1 MTSKKKDIESIHY
14 LSPLQQGLL
23 FHAVS
28 DRDTDPYFVQAA
40 FLLEGRLDQD
50 TFERAWQVLVERHPI
65 LRTGFVWEGVARPV
79 QVVRPRAAIPVQRR
93 DLRGLAPAER
103 DEALAALLSADRR
116 AGFDLLKPP
125 LMRITLVQLADDA
138 FCFINSHHHILL
150 DGWSFAV
157 LLREALVA
165 YRALAGGTAP
175 ALPPP
180 RPYREYLAWAQAQGE
195 GAAERFWRGALAGFH
210 APTPLPMAAGPEAA
224 AAPGGALPYAEQELR
239 LSREETEALAACARR
254 HRVTLNTL
262 VQGAFALVLSR
273 HSGEPEVV
281 FGATVS
287 GRPPELPGSEAI
299 VGLLINTL
307 PVRVRVDEREPLAAW
322 LSRLQDR
329 NSELRQHEW
338 TPLSNVQ
345 RWSEVPGGRSL
356 FDAIVVFDSYPE
368 EDAGSAQ
375 SDVRDVRVRA
385 MPRPG
390 GEREGGARL
399 TTGRNNYPLSLI
411 VEPSAE
417 LGLILCYERRRLAH
431 DAAASLLRQCR
442 ALLGAMAARPG
453 ARLAELPLVDE
464 EERRLLLSDWNATAT
479 AFPGEACAHALF
491 EAHAAR
497 APDAVAVVCEE
508 TALSYGELDRRAN
521 QVARRLRALGAGPE
535 DRVGLCVE
543 RSLDMIVGLLG
554 ALKAGAAYV
563 PLDPKL
569 PRERLCSVLR
579 DSGARVVV
587 TQERWAGAIDGAGAT
602 LLCLDRDRAA
612 IEAEPELPLGA
623 AARPENVA
631 YLIYTS
637 GSTGRPKGV
646 AVEHRQLVS
655 YVRGALARL
664 PLPEGGSM
672 ALVSTVAADLGHTSL
687 FGALCSGRALHVVSD
702 DRTFDPDSM
711 AEYMSRHAVDALKI
725 VPSHLGALL
734 EAARPER
741 VLPRRC
747 LVLGGEAASGEL
759 VGKIRALAPDCA
771 LVNHYG
777 PTETT
782 VGALT
787 WQADDAGGA
796 GGEPA
801 GALPIGRPLANVQ
814 AYVLGRHM
822 EPVPVGATGELYI
835 GGAGVTRGYHDR
847 PELTA
852 ERFVPDP
859 FGRSPGGRLYRTGDR
874 ARFRPDGAIE
884 FLGRTDHQIKLRGHR
899 IELGEIEAHL
909 REQPEVREAVVV
921 AREHAGTKRLVAY
934 VVGREAAA
942 LDPAAL
948 LARLALRLP
957 DYMVPSALVPLL
969 ALPLTA
975 NGKIDR
981 AALPEPG
988 RAGADAGSGAPG
1000 AGDFVAPRSEVEATL
1015 AQIWAEILRVD
1026 RVGIHDN
1033 FFALGGDSI
1042 RSLQVIARANQR
1054 GIKLSPKHILEHPTV
1069 AAAAAVASAGG
1080 GDAAS
1085 PPPADAGAQPAGEPA
1100 PASGDGGDGAVGQE
1114 DPRGFPLS
1122 GLARDEIDR
1131 ILPDPAGIEDVYPLS
1146 PMQEGM
1152 LFHTLL
1158 NPGSGIYLMQ
1168 QHYTWRGPL
1177 DERLLVEAWQ
1187 RVVARHPILRTSFVW
1202 KDLERPL
1209 QVVRRHVDLSEIIH
1223 LLDWRGLSET
1233 DQEARL
1239 AAELE
1244 AELAAGL
1251 DMTRAPLLRLRV
1263 IRMTDDAYRIV
1274 RSFHH
1279 ILTDDWCFS
1288 VLMMECLS
1296 FYAAQRDGKVLELP
1310 EPRPYRDYIAWLA
1323 RQDLSAA
1330 ERFWRGELRGFAA
1343 PTPLNVERVERVVP
1357 GGAQQA
1363 AGVADEHMEL
1373 SAATTDALSA
1383 LAQRHALTPNTFVQ
1397 AAWALLLSRYSGHR
1411 DVVFGVT
1418 VAGRPT
1424 ELPGVE
1430 TIVGL
1435 FINSLPLRVRI
1446 APEQPLLPFLK
1457 GLLSHNYRIRE
1468 HEYPPLVQIQRWS
1481 ELPSGQSLF
1490 NSLVVFENAPLD
1502 PRIVELLGDV
1512 GLSFEQDR
1520 VHTNYPM
1527 TVVAYPGP
1535 RLGVRLSYDP
1545 RSLEADAVR
1554 RMLDHL
1560 RRLLDDMARRPH
1572 ARLGDLALL
1581 GEDERR
1587 QLVAGWNAT
1596 EGPAPAAESYVS
1608 LFEAQARRTPD
1619 AEAVTSRGRRLTYAA
1634 LNRAANEVARALRG
1648 EGVGADTLVA
1658 VLASRDLDLPAAV
1671 VGVLKAGGAYLP
1683 LDPAHP
1689 PQRLAHVLA
1698 QSRAP
1703 VVLTSEA
1710 WLPRL
1715 EEALS
1720 RRPEHERPRIVV
1732 RERLASRGAP
1742 AEDLPQLAG
1751 PGHLAY
1757 VITTSGST
1765 GAPKGAMVEHA
1776 GMLNNVWGKIPAL
1789 GLTAGD
1795 VIGQTASQCFD
1806 ISVWQLLT
1814 ALLCGGRVHI
1824 VADDVVG
1831 DPRRLLEE
1839 VEAQRITVLELVP
1852 SLLRELVAAD
1862 LDAPGFAHLRWMLPT
1877 GEALTPELCRRW
1889 FERFPHVPL
1898 LNAYGPAECA
1908 DDVALHAITA
1918 PPGPD
1923 VAHVPIGRPV
1933 PNVRLHVVTGDDL
1946 APVGVTGE
1954 LCVAGVGVG
1963 RGYLN
1968 DPARTAEV
1976 FVPDPF
1982 SGVPGARMYRT
1993 GDLARRLDDGALAFV
2008 GRRDH
2013 QVKIRGFRI
2022 ELGEIEARLAEHPE
2036 VHEAVV
2042 AVREERP
2049 GGKRLVAYV
2058 VGVAGEPPAPERL
2071 RAFLRETLPDYMVP
2085 PVFVALAALP
2095 LTPNGKVDRK
2105 ALPAPESPRAGA
2117 PGEEAAAPR
2126 SPTEE
2131 ALAAIWAEV
2140 LGLERVGV
2148 DSSFFEL
2155 GGHSLLVT
2163 QVVSRVR
2170 RALGVDL
2177 PLRSVF
2183 DHPTVAEL
2191 ARDVDRRRA
2200 VPAAAALPPI
2210 APAPRQGP
2218 LPLSF
2223 AQQRLWFLEQ
2233 LQGQRGLLTIPFA
2246 LRLTGALD
2254 AEALRRSFEAVI
2266 ARHEVL
2272 RTAIVAERGE
2282 PRQVILPPRPFA
2294 LPLADLSALADDVA
2308 EAQLS
2313 RQIDAVLS
2321 AGFDLERPPL
2331 LRAQLFRRGAQDHV
2345 LAVALHHIAADGWS
2359 LAVLV
2364 DDLIAAYRALSEGAA
2379 PEQAPPALQ
2388 YADYAIWQ
2396 RQHLPGGVWQRQ
2408 MAYWRQQLTG
2418 SATSLAL
2425 PGARP
2430 DPAPE
2435 RRAARLRRLLP
2446 RPVADALQRRA
2457 EQRGATLFMVLYAAL
2472 NVALHQ
2478 QTGRGDLLV
2487 GTDVANRH
2495 VGETEGMVG
2504 FFVNQL
2510 ALRCRVDGA
2519 QRFAELLEACKRA
2532 ALDAYQHQDLPF
2544 DALVAELL
2552 PERDAGRA
2560 PLFQV
2565 KLILQNTPHRDL
2577 ELPRLAVSELELA
2590 PRDVEADVLI
2600 NTVVGED
2607 GLHLVYDYRADLY
2620 PSASIEQLSA
2630 LYEAALGMVSESD
2643 AATVAELAAALGRH
2657 EELRQRHA
2665 IEAGRA
2671 AREQQR
2677 ARLGAVQRRP
2687 VTAQK
2692 PQ

>member
-1 MTSKKKDIESIHY
+1 MTNKKKDIESIHY

-28 DRDTDPYFVQAA
+28 DRDADPYFVQAA

-50 TFERAWQVLVERHPI
+50 TFERAWQLLVERHPI

-79 QVVRPRAAIPVQRR
+79 QVVRPRAAIPVQRHA
-93 DLRGLAPAER
+93 LRGLAPAER

-125 LMRITLVQLADDA
+125 LMRLTLVQLADDA

-165 YRALAGGTAP
+165 YHALAGGTAP

-180 RPYREYLAWAQAQGE
+180 RPYREYLAWVQAQDE
-195 GAAERFWRGALAGFH
+195 VAAERFWRGALAGFH
-210 APTPLPMAAGPEAA
+210 APTPLPMAASPEAA
-224 AAPGGALPYAEQELR
+224 AAQGGALPYAEQELR

-273 HSGEPEVV
+273 HSGEPDVV

-345 RWSEVPGGRSL
+345 RWSEVPGGRPL

-375 SDVRDVRVRA
+375 SDVRGVRVRA

-399 TTGRNNYPLSLI
+399 TAGRNNYPLSLI

-417 LGLILCYERRRLAH
+417 LSLILCYERRRLAH

-442 ALLGAMAARPG
+442 ALLGAMAARPQ

-464 EERRLLLSDWNATAT
+464 AERRRLLSDWNATAT

-497 APDAVAVVCEE
+497 TPDAVAVVCEE
-508 TALSYGELDRRAN
+508 TAISYRELDRRAN
-521 QVARRLRALGAGPE
+521 QVARRLRALGVGPE

-587 TQERWAGAIDGAGAT
+587 TQERWSGALDDAGAT

-612 IEAEPELPLGA
+612 IEAEPEGPLGA

-655 YVRGALARL
+655 YVRGVLARL

-711 AEYMSRHAVDALKI
+711 AGYMSRHGVDALKI

-747 LVLGGEAASGEL
+747 LVLGGEAASAEL
-759 VGKIRALAPDCA
+759 VGKIRALAPGCA

-801 GALPIGRPLANVQ
+801 GTLPIGRPLANVQ

-835 GGAGVTRGYHDR
+835 GGAGVARGYHDR

-957 DYMVPSALVPLL
+957 DYMVPSAIVPLP

-981 AALPEPG
+981 AALPEPEA
-988 RAGADAGSGAPG
+988 AGQPRGGSH
-1000 AGDFVAPRSEVEATL
+1000 VAPRNDVEATL
-1015 AQIWAEILRVD
+1015 ARIWAEVLR
-1026 RVGIHDN
+1026 REPVGVHDD

-1042 RSLQVIARANQR
+1042 MSLQIIARAGR
-1054 GIKLSPKHILEHPTV
+1054 AGLRLSPQQIFARRTI
-1069 AAAAAVASAGG
+1069 AALAGDLVG
-1080 GDAAS
+1080 VPAQPEPPA
-1085 PPPADAGAQPAGEPA
+1085 PPPPVAIEPF
-1100 PASGDGGDGAVGQE
+1100 S
-1114 DPRGFPLS
+1114 
-1122 GLARDEIDR
+1122 LARLERAQLDALLR
-1131 ILPDPAGIEDVYPLS
+1131 AGDDIEDVVPAS
-1146 PMQEGM
+1146 PVQQGM
-1152 LFHTLL
+1152 LFHALL
-1158 NPGSGIYLMQ
+1158 TPESNPYFNQ
-1168 QHYTWRGPL
+1168 VVCRFTRGL
-1177 DERLLVEAWQ
+1177 DLDAFAQAFRILA
-1187 RVVARHPILRTSFVW
+1187 ARHAILRTGFVTGAA
-1202 KDLERPL
+1202 EPH
-1209 QVVRRHVDLSEIIH
+1209 QIVRRAVSLPLEV
-1223 LLDWRGLSET
+1223 LDWRGLSEAEQAAALERHLRA
-1233 DQEARL
+1233 DRLRGFRFEEPPLIRVAVMRL
-1239 AAELE
+1239 AEEVHEVVWSVHHAL
-1244 AELAAGL
+1244 LDGWCQGL
-1251 DMTRAPLLRLRV
+1251 
-1263 IRMTDDAYRIV
+1263 
-1274 RSFHH
+1274 
-1279 ILTDDWCFS
+1279 ILKEW
-1288 VLMMECLS
+1288 LS
-1296 FYAAQRDGKVLELP
+1296 FYEEARRGSSSAREAAP
-1310 EPRPYRDYIAWLA
+1310 PYRNYIAWLQ
-1323 RQDLSAA
+1323 RQDMAAA
-1330 ERFWRGELRGFAA
+1330 EAFFRAHLKGLTA
-1343 PTPLNVERVERVVP
+1343 PTPLPELA
-1357 GGAQQA
+1357 GAHGA
-1363 AGVADEHMEL
+1363 PDAPRAHGFREHRARL
-1373 SAATTDALSA
+1373 SMGATRALSG
-1383 LAQRHALTPNTFVQ
+1383 LARAQGVTLNTVVQ
-1397 AAWALLLSRYSGHR
+1397 AAWALLLSRYSGEA
-1411 DVVFGVT
+1411 DVMFGVT
-1418 VAGRPT
+1418 VAGRPAD
-1424 ELPGVE
+1424 LPDAGSIMGV
-1430 TIVGL
+1430 
-1435 FINSLPLRVRI
+1435 FINSLPLRLRVPADLRL
-1446 APEQPLLPFLK
+1446 PEWLRQLQALNLE
-1457 GLLSHNYRIRE
+1457 LRQY
-1468 HEYPPLVQIQRWS
+1468 EYSPLVQVQRWS
-1481 ELPSGQSLF
+1481 EIDRG
-1490 NSLVVFENAPLD
+1490 APLFESLLVFQNYPID
-1502 PRIVELLGDV
+1502 EAVEGYRQALGI
-1512 GLSFEQDR
+1512 EAR
-1520 VHTNYPM
+1520 TEEAWTNYPLTIYVTPGNELSLALSFDAQRLDGG
-1527 TVVAYPGP
+1527 TVASVAAALCALLERMAGQPEARLTELALPGDPELLRLVAERNATRRDYPSRPCLPELLAEQAARTPHAIAATCGRDHLTYEELNARANRLAHHLRRQGVGP
-1535 RLGVRLSYDP
+1535 ETLVGLCVE
-1545 RSLEADAVR
+1545 RSLE
-1554 RMLDHL
+1554 MLV
-1560 RRLLDDMARRPH
+1560 
-1572 ARLGDLALL
+1572 GLL
-1581 GEDERR
+1581 GI
-1587 QLVAGWNAT
+1587 LKSG
-1596 EGPAPAAESYVS
+1596 AAYV
-1608 LFEAQARRTPD
+1608 
-1619 AEAVTSRGRRLTYAA
+1619 
-1634 LNRAANEVARALRG
+1634 
-1648 EGVGADTLVA
+1648 
-1658 VLASRDLDLPAAV
+1658 
-1671 VGVLKAGGAYLP
+1671 P
-1683 LDPAHP
+1683 LDPAYP
-1689 PQRLAHVLA
+1689 
-1698 QSRAP
+1698 
-1703 VVLTSEA
+1703 
-1710 WLPRL
+1710 
-1715 EEALS
+1715 
-1720 RRPEHERPRIVV
+1720 
-1732 RERLASRGAP
+1732 RERLRAMQEDSRLPLLLTQERLLPALPDTGARAICLDRDWPAIAGAP
-1742 AEDLPQLAG
+1742 DRDPTPRAREED
-1751 PGHLAY
+1751 LAY
-1757 VITTSGST
+1757 VIYTSGST
-1765 GAPKGAMVEHA
+1765 GRPKGVMVRHGGVTNFLLSMKELLAPPADVVVLATTSVSFDIAVLELFLPLLA
-1776 GMLNNVWGKIPAL
+1776 GGRVVLAGREDAADGERLSALLATSGATWMQATPTGWKMLLDSGSPRIA
-1789 GLTAGD
+1789 GLT
-1795 VIGQTASQCFD
+1795 V
-1806 ISVWQLLT
+1806 
-1814 ALLCGGRVHI
+1814 LCGGEAFPREL
-1824 VADDVVG
+1824 A
-1831 DPRRLLEE
+1831 RRLL
-1839 VEAQRITVLELVP
+1839 
-1852 SLLRELVAAD
+1852 
-1862 LDAPGFAHLRWMLPT
+1862 DAGVSPWNL
-1877 GEALTPELCRRW
+1877 
-1889 FERFPHVPL
+1889 
-1898 LNAYGPAECA
+1898 YGPTETT
-1908 DDVALHAITA
+1908 VWSSLHRVTSDGPIPLGSPIANTEIHVLDRQLA
-1918 PPGPD
+1918 P
-1923 VAHVPIGRPV
+1923 APIG
-1933 PNVRLHVVTGDDL
+1933 
-1946 APVGVTGE
+1946 
-1954 LCVAGVGVG
+1954 VAGEVYIGG
-1963 RGYLN
+1963 AGLARGYL
-1968 DPARTAEV
+1968 DRPDLTAER

-1982 SGVPGARMYRT
+1982 SQEPGRRLYRT
-1993 GDLARRLDDGALAFV
+1993 GDLART
-2008 GRRDH
+2008 RRDGSLDFLGRADH
-2013 QVKIRGFRI
+2013 QLKIRGYRI
-2022 ELGEIEARLAEHPE
+2022 EPGEIEAQLRAHPG
-2036 VHEAVV
+2036 VRDAVV
-2042 AVREERP
+2042 VALEDT
-2049 GGKRLVAYV
+2049 GIHRLVAYV
-2058 VGVAGEPPAPERL
+2058 IPERGAALTADGL
-2071 RAFLRETLPDYMVP
+2071 RSSLRERLPEPMVP
-2085 PVFVALAALP
+2085 SAYVWLDELP
-2095 LTPNGKVDRK
+2095 LTPNGKLNRK
-2105 ALPAPESPRAGA
+2105 ALPAPGLVSREERQRPRTA
-2117 PGEEAAAPR
+2117 
-2126 SPTEE
+2126 TEE
-2131 ALAAIWAEV
+2131 AVAGIWAEV
-2140 LGLERVGV
+2140 LGLEAVGA
-2148 DSSFFEL
+2148 DESFFEI
-2155 GGHSLLVT
+2155 GGHSLLATRVI
-2163 QVVSRVR
+2163 SRVR
-2170 RALGVDL
+2170 ASFQVEL
-2177 PLRSVF
+2177 PLRTLF
-2183 DHPTVAEL
+2183 DHPTVARL
-2191 ARDVDRRRA
+2191 AAAVDRA
-2200 VPAAAALPPI
+2200 VRQQEGVELPPI
-2210 APAPRQGP
+2210 TEQPRDGR

-2254 AEALRRSFEAVI
+2254 AEVLRRSFEAVI

-2272 RTAIVAERGE
+2272 RTAFVAERGE
-2282 PRQVILPPRPFA
+2282 PRQVVLPPRPFA
-2294 LPLADLSALADDVA
+2294 LPLADLSALAADVA

-2313 RQIDAVLS
+2313 RQMDAVL
-2321 AGFDLERPPL
+2321 AAPFDLERPPL
-2331 LRAQLFRRGAQDHV
+2331 LRAQLFRLRPEEHV

-2359 LAVLV
+2359 IALLV
-2364 DDLIAAYRALSEGAA
+2364 DDLIAAYRALSEGGAA
-2379 PEQAPPALQ
+2379 PEPARPALQ

-2408 MAYWRQQLTG
+2408 MAYWRQQLAG

-2430 DPAPE
+2430 GPALD
-2435 RRAARLRRLLP
+2435 RRAARLRRALP
-2446 RPVADALQRRA
+2446 RPVTDALQRCA

-2472 NVALHQ
+2472 NVVLHQ

-2510 ALRCRVDGA
+2510 VLRCRVDGA
-2519 QRFAELLEACKRA
+2519 QRFGELLEACKRT

-2552 PERDAGRA
+2552 PERDDGRA
-2560 PLFQV
+2560 PLFQI

-2600 NTVVGED
+2600 NTAVGED

-2620 PSASIEQLSA
+2620 PAASIEQLSA

-2643 AATVAELAAALGRH
+2643 AATVAELVAALGRH
-2657 EELRQRHA
+2657 EELRQRQA

-2677 ARLGAVQRRP
+2677 AKLGAVQRRP

>member
-1 MTSKKKDIESIHY
+1 MTNKKKDIESIHY

-50 TFERAWQVLVERHPI
+50 TFERAWQLLVERHPI
-65 LRTGFVWEGVARPV
+65 LRTGFVWEGVAKPV
-79 QVVRPRAAIPVQRR
+79 QVVRPRAAIPVQRH

-103 DEALAALLSADRR
+103 DEALAALLDADRR

-125 LMRITLVQLADDA
+125 LMRLTLVQIADDA

-180 RPYREYLAWAQAQGE
+180 RRYREYLGWVQAQDE
-195 GAAERFWRGALAGFH
+195 GTAERFWRGALAGFH

-224 AAPGGALPYAEQELR
+224 AAHCGALPYAEQELR

-375 SDVRDVRVRA
+375 FDVRDVRVRA

-431 DAAASLLRQCR
+431 DAAASLLRQCH

-464 EERRLLLSDWNATAT
+464 AERRRLLSDWNATAT

-497 APDAVAVVCEE
+497 TPDAVAVVCEE
-508 TALSYGELDRRAN
+508 TALSYRELDRRAN

-569 PRERLCSVLR
+569 PRERICSVLR

-612 IEAEPELPLGA
+612 IEAEPEGPLGA

-646 AVEHRQLVS
+646 AVEHRQLVN
-655 YVRGALARL
+655 YVRGVLARL

-801 GALPIGRPLANVQ
+801 GTLPIGRPLANVQ
-814 AYVLGRHM
+814 AYVLGWHM

-835 GGAGVTRGYHDR
+835 GGAGVARGYHDR
-847 PELTA
+847 PALTA

-942 LDPAAL
+942 IDPAAL

-957 DYMVPSALVPLL
+957 EYMVPSAIVPLP

-988 RAGADAGSGAPG
+988 RAGAGSGAPG
-1000 AGDFVAPRSEVEATL
+1000 AGDFVAPRNEIEATL
-1015 AQIWAEILRVD
+1015 AQIWAEVMR
-1026 RVGIHDN
+1026 RGPVGVHDD

-1042 RSLQVIARANQR
+1042 MSLQIIARANREGLRFLPQQLFAR
-1054 GIKLSPKHILEHPTV
+1054 RTI
-1069 AAAAAVASAGG
+1069 AALAADLAG
-1080 GDAAS
+1080 APARPEPPA
-1085 PPPADAGAQPAGEPA
+1085 PPPPVAVEP
-1100 PASGDGGDGAVGQE
+1100 
-1114 DPRGFPLS
+1114 F
-1122 GLARDEIDR
+1122 GLARLERSQLDA
-1131 ILPDPAGIEDVYPLS
+1131 LLQAGDDIEDVLPAS
-1146 PMQEGM
+1146 PVQQGM
-1152 LFHTLL
+1152 LFHALL
-1158 NPGSGIYLMQ
+1158 TPESNPYFNQ
-1168 QHYTWRGPL
+1168 VVCRFTRGL
-1177 DERLLVEAWQ
+1177 DLDAFAEAFRRLG
-1187 RVVARHPILRTSFVW
+1187 ARHAILRTGFVTGVA
-1202 KDLERPL
+1202 EPH
-1209 QVVRRHVDLSEIIH
+1209 QVVRRSVRLPLEV
-1223 LLDWRGLSET
+1223 LDWRGLSEAE
-1233 DQEARL
+1233 Q
-1239 AAELE
+1239 AAALE
-1244 AELAAGL
+1244 RYLRDDRRRGFRFEEP
-1251 DMTRAPLLRLRV
+1251 PLLRIAVMRLAEDV
-1263 IRMTDDAYRIV
+1263 HEV
-1274 RSFHH
+1274 VWSVHH
-1279 ILTDDWCFS
+1279 ALLDGWCQGMILSEW
-1288 VLMMECLS
+1288 LS
-1296 FYAAQRDGKVLELP
+1296 FYDGARRGSSSER
-1310 EPRPYRDYIAWLA
+1310 EPAPPYRSYIAWLQ
-1323 RQDLSAA
+1323 RQDMGAA
-1330 ERFWRGELRGFAA
+1330 EAFFRAHLEGMTA
-1343 PTPLNVERVERVVP
+1343 PTPLPEPTDAADAQGAHGFGERR
-1357 GGAQQA
+1357 AR
-1363 AGVADEHMEL
+1363 L
-1373 SAATTDALSA
+1373 SAGATRA
-1383 LAQRHALTPNTFVQ
+1383 LAGFAQAEGLTLNTVVQ
-1397 AAWALLLSRYSGHR
+1397 AAWALLLSRYSGEA
-1411 DVVFGVT
+1411 DVMFGVT
-1418 VAGRPT
+1418 VAGRPAD
-1424 ELPGVE
+1424 LPDAGSIMGV
-1430 TIVGL
+1430 
-1435 FINSLPLRVRI
+1435 FINSLPLRLRVPPALR
-1446 APEQPLLPFLK
+1446 LPAWLQQIQALNLELRK
-1457 GLLSHNYRIRE
+1457 Y
-1468 HEYPPLVQIQRWS
+1468 EYSPLVQVQQWS
-1481 ELPSGQSLF
+1481 EIERGVPLFDSL
-1490 NSLVVFENAPLD
+1490 LVF
-1502 PRIVELLGDV
+1502 
-1512 GLSFEQDR
+1512 Q
-1520 VHTNYPM
+1520 NYPM
-1527 TVVAYPGP
+1527 NDAVEAHRRALGIEVRTEEAWTSYPLTIYVTPGSELSLTLSFDPQRLDGDAVARMAAEMCALLERMADQPGSQVDA
-1535 RLGVRLSYDP
+1535 LVRLADP
-1545 RSLEADAVR
+1545 ELLRRVAERNATRRDYPSRPSLPELVAEQAALTPHAVAATCGRDHLTYEELNGRANQLAHHLRRQGVGPEALVGLCVERSLE
-1554 RMLDHL
+1554 ML
-1560 RRLLDDMARRPH
+1560 
-1572 ARLGDLALL
+1572 
-1581 GEDERR
+1581 
-1587 QLVAGWNAT
+1587 
-1596 EGPAPAAESYVS
+1596 
-1608 LFEAQARRTPD
+1608 
-1619 AEAVTSRGRRLTYAA
+1619 
-1634 LNRAANEVARALRG
+1634 
-1648 EGVGADTLVA
+1648 
-1658 VLASRDLDLPAAV
+1658 
-1671 VGVLKAGGAYLP
+1671 VGVLGVLKSGGAYVP
-1683 LDPAHP
+1683 LDPAYP
-1689 PQRLAHVLA
+1689 
-1698 QSRAP
+1698 
-1703 VVLTSEA
+1703 
-1710 WLPRL
+1710 
-1715 EEALS
+1715 
-1720 RRPEHERPRIVV
+1720 
-1732 RERLASRGAP
+1732 RERLRAMLEDSRLTLLLTQERLLPALPDAGARAICLDRDWPAIAGAPDRGAAP
-1742 AEDLPQLAG
+1742 CVRGED
-1751 PGHLAY
+1751 LAY
-1757 VITTSGST
+1757 VIYTSGST
-1765 GAPKGAMVEHA
+1765 GRPKGVMVRHEGVTNFLLSMKELLA
-1776 GMLNNVWGKIPAL
+1776 PPGDVVMLATTSISFDIAVLELFLPLISGGRVVIARREETADGERLAAL
-1789 GLTAGD
+1789 LGASGATWMQATPTGWKMLLDNGNPPLAGLT
-1795 VIGQTASQCFD
+1795 V
-1806 ISVWQLLT
+1806 
-1814 ALLCGGRVHI
+1814 LCGG
-1824 VADDVVG
+1824 
-1831 DPRRLLEE
+1831 
-1839 VEAQRITVLELVP
+1839 EAFP
-1852 SLLRELVAAD
+1852 RELARRFLDAGVSPWNLYGPTETTVWSSLHRVAAGG
-1862 LDAPGFAHLRWMLPT
+1862 PI
-1877 GEALTPELCRRW
+1877 
-1889 FERFPHVPL
+1889 PL
-1898 LNAYGPAECA
+1898 
-1908 DDVALHAITA
+1908 
-1918 PPGPD
+1918 
-1923 VAHVPIGRPV
+1923 GRPIA
-1933 PNVRLHVVTGDDL
+1933 NTDIHVLDRQL
-1946 APVGVTGE
+1946 SPAPVGVAGE
-1954 LCVAGVGVG
+1954 VYIGGAGLA
-1963 RGYLN
+1963 RGYLHRP
-1968 DPARTAEV
+1968 DLTAER

-1982 SGVPGARMYRT
+1982 SQEPGRRLYRT
-1993 GDLARRLDDGALAFV
+1993 GDLARI
-2008 GRRDH
+2008 RRDGTIEFLGRADH
-2013 QVKIRGFRI
+2013 QLKIRGYRI
-2022 ELGEIEARLAEHPE
+2022 EPGEIEAQLRAHPGVRDAVVVALEDAGIPRLAAYAVPE
-2036 VHEAVV
+2036 QGA
-2042 AVREERP
+2042 ALTAD
-2049 GGKRLVAYV
+2049 G
-2058 VGVAGEPPAPERL
+2058 L
-2071 RAFLRETLPDYMVP
+2071 RSFLRERLPEPMVP
-2085 PVFVALAALP
+2085 SAYVWLDALP
-2095 LTPNGKVDRK
+2095 LTPNGKLNRK
-2105 ALPAPESPRAGA
+2105 ALPAPGLVARERRERPRTA
-2117 PGEEAAAPR
+2117 
-2126 SPTEE
+2126 TEE
-2131 ALAAIWAEV
+2131 AVAAIWTDV
-2140 LGLERVGV
+2140 LGLEAVGV
-2148 DSSFFEL
+2148 DEGFFEL
-2155 GGHSLLVT
+2155 GGHSLLATRVI
-2163 QVVSRVR
+2163 SRVR
-2170 RALGVDL
+2170 AAFEVEL
-2177 PLRSVF
+2177 PLRALF
-2183 DHPTVAEL
+2183 DHPTVAQL
-2191 ARDVDRRRA
+2191 AAEVDGA
-2200 VPAAAALPPI
+2200 VRQQRGAALPPI
-2210 APAPRQGP
+2210 AAQPRSGR

-2223 AQQRLWFLEQ
+2223 AQQRLWFVEQ

-2254 AEALRRSFEAVI
+2254 AEVLRRSFEAVI

-2272 RTAIVAERGE
+2272 RTAFIAERGE

-2294 LPLADLSALADDVA
+2294 LPLADLSALAADVA

-2321 AGFDLERPPL
+2321 AAFDLERPPL
-2331 LRAQLFRRGAQDHV
+2331 LRAQLFRRGAQEHV

-2396 RQHLPGGVWQRQ
+2396 RQHLPGAVWQRQ
-2408 MAYWRQQLTG
+2408 MAYWRQQLAGT
-2418 SATSLAL
+2418 ATSLVL

-2435 RRAARLRRLLP
+2435 RRAARLRRLVP

-2472 NVALHQ
+2472 NVVLHQ

-2510 ALRCRVDGA
+2510 ALRCRVDGG

-2552 PERDAGRA
+2552 PERDDGRA
-2560 PLFQV
+2560 PLFQI

-2577 ELPRLAVSELELA
+2577 ELPRLAVSEIELA

-2600 NTVVGED
+2600 NTAVGED

-2620 PSASIEQLSA
+2620 PSTSIEQLSA

-2643 AATVAELAAALGRH
+2643 AATVAELTAALGRH
-2657 EELRQRHA
+2657 EELRQRQA
-2665 IEAGRA
+2665 TEAGRA